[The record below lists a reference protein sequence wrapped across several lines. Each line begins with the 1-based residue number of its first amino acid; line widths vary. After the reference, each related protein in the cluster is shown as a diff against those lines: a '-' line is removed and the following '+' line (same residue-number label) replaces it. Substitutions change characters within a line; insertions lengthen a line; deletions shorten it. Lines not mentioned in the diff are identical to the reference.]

1 MEHAESSAPLTSI
14 LFTDELR
21 NRPHRQPDYQRENR
35 ALIDLA
41 QALANSPANIL
52 QILAD
57 AILDVLGCGSAGVSL
72 LTADDG
78 KRFYW
83 PAIAGV
89 WKPHIGGGT
98 PRDFG
103 PCGDVLDHN
112 RTLLFKH
119 VERRYAYFAPVK
131 PGVEEALL
139 APFYVAGKA
148 VGTVWAVFHDHS
160 RQFDGEDQRQLE
172 TMALFASAAYQA
184 ATSFTASKQLAAI
197 VESSDD
203 AIVSK
208 NLDGTITSWNKS
220 AERLF
225 GHTADEAIGQNI
237 TLIIPPDRRDEEPG
251 ILQLLRSGD
260 RVDHFET
267 IRMRKD
273 GKLLNISL
281 TISPV
286 KDDSGRV
293 IGASKVARDIT
304 DRKRAEEA
312 RKDAE
317 ISAKLLH
324 VQDAERRRIARE
336 LHDGLGQLLVGI
348 KMNASHVFQEK
359 EKLSPLA
366 ARCIT
371 DNIQL
376 IDQAGAEIRTV
387 SYLLHP
393 PMLDEIGLR
402 SALESYVEGFA
413 QRTNVNVVLE
423 IAPDLDRLPQDYEL
437 SLFRVAQ
444 ECLTNI
450 HRHSGSSHAT
460 LKLLRTP
467 QEISLEVSD
476 DGHGIGDQNLARID
490 SGASIGVGFR
500 GMQERVKLLG
510 GKLTVQSSD
519 QGTRVIVTL
528 PVDWDANQSL
538 SARH

>member
-1 MEHAESSAPLTSI
+1 MEHAETPVPLASI
-14 LFTDELR
+14 LCTEELR
-21 NRPHRQPDYQRENR
+21 LRPQRPPDYHKESR
-35 ALIDLA
+35 ALIALV
-41 QALANSPANIL
+41 QALADSPGNIL
-52 QILAD
+52 QTLVD
-57 AILDVLGCGSAGVSL
+57 TILDMLDCGSAGVSL
-72 LTADDG
+72 LTSDG
-78 KRFYW
+78 SKRFYW
-83 PAIAGV
+83 PAIAGA
-89 WKPHIGGGT
+89 WKPHIGGGS

-103 PCGDVLDHN
+103 PSGDVLESN

-119 VERRYAYFAPVK
+119 VERRYAYFDLLK

-139 APFYVAGKA
+139 APFYAAGKG
-148 VGTVWAVFHDHS
+148 VGTVWAVTHDNR
-160 RQFDGEDQRQLE
+160 RQFDAEDKRELE
-172 TMALFASAAYQA
+172 AMAFFASTAYQA
-184 ATSFTASKQLAAI
+184 TISLNVSKQLAAI

-203 AIVSK
+203 AIISK

-225 GHTADEAIGQNI
+225 GHTAEEAIGQNI
-237 TLIIPPDRRDEEPG
+237 TLVIPPDRRGEEPG
-251 ILQLLRSGD
+251 ILERLRNGK

-267 IRMRKD
+267 IRMHKD

-281 TISPV
+281 TVSPI

-317 ISAKLLH
+317 IAAKLLH

-336 LHDGLGQLLVGI
+336 LHDGVGQLVIGI
-348 KMNASHVFQEK
+348 KMNASHILKEK
-359 EKLSPLA
+359 DKLSPLG
-366 ARCIT
+366 ARCAT
-371 DNIQL
+371 ENIQL
-376 IDQAGAEIRTV
+376 IDQAGSEIRTV

-402 SALESYVEGFA
+402 SALESYAEGFA
-413 QRTNVNVVLE
+413 ERTNVRVALQV
-423 IAPDLDRLPQDYEL
+423 ASDLGRLPQDYEL

-450 HRHSGSSHAT
+450 HRHSGSSNAT

-467 QEISLEVSD
+467 QEIALEVSD
-476 DGHGIGDQNLARID
+476 DGQGIGDQNLAKID

-500 GMQERVKLLG
+500 GMQERVKLIG
-510 GKLTVQSSD
+510 GKLAVQSSN
-519 QGTRVIVTL
+519 QGTSVVVTL
-528 PVDWDANQSL
+528 PINWDTDQALGTRQ
-538 SARH
+538 